1 MPAFRHA
8 ENLAAF
14 EEVAKNNH
22 DKTKTLLEEK
32 EALRQETE
40 VYRRAKLLADGEREK
55 AEVDLRRAQ
64 AALARACASRRKQ
77 ELEAQKA
84 EESAK
89 AMLNDIQLKTKK
101 QIEVVHVVFLL
112 YAIALNPHPPS
123 LSNMT

>member
-55 AEVDLRRAQ
+55 AELHEWTRMTFKI
-64 AALARACASRRKQ
+64 SRWTSYKVPIK
-77 ELEAQKA
+77 L
-84 EESAK
+84 S
-89 AMLNDIQLKTKK
+89 
-101 QIEVVHVVFLL
+101 LL
-112 YAIALNPHPPS
+112 
-123 LSNMT
+123 